1 MIVSLNPSFVFF
13 EQGRSLKMYADGG
26 KKAFNFDNL
35 YFSLYPEVD
44 MSVKI
49 TISFGEDKSA
59 SEAYLLFKK

>member
-1 MIVSLNPSFVFF
+1 
-13 EQGRSLKMYADGG
+13 MYADGG

-35 YFSLYPEVD
+35 FFSLYPEVD